1 MAIAPHPLI
10 YDWNHDAV
18 AAGPSRPVAMLDDET
33 LRDGLQ
39 SPSVRNPTIDEKI
52 DILHHMDALGID
64 TADIGLPG
72 AGPRVARDV
81 ERLARAIAD
90 GRLKIRANCAA
101 RTMVADI
108 APIAE
113 IQQRTGIPIEVG
125 AFIGSS
131 PIRQYAEG
139 WTLDFLQKTTE
150 DALGFAAKE
159 GLTVMYVTE
168 DTTRADP
175 GSLRR
180 LFTTAIRAGA
190 TRVCVA
196 DTVGH
201 ATPNGAKAVVGFVK
215 ALVDELGVDVGI
227 DWHGHRDRGF
237 GVASS
242 IAAPE
247 AGATRLHGAALGI
260 GERCG
265 NTSIDLLMVNLVM
278 MGYRDNDLSTLPAYA
293 EAVARACDV
302 RIAPNYP
309 VVGADAFRT
318 ATGVHAAAVV
328 KAFRKNDRALMDA
341 VYAAVPASL
350 VGRQQEIEVGPMSG
364 RSNVIFWLESRG
376 LPSTDEVV
384 DRVFAAAKASNRTL
398 THEQVQ
404 SIVGGDAKLK
414 PAGAKLH
421 TARRKGF

>member
-1 MAIAPHPLI
+1 MRVTPHPLI
-10 YDWNHDAV
+10 YDWNHDA
-18 AAGPSRPVAMLDDET
+18 AGARPLAMLDDET

-39 SPSVRNPTIDEKI
+39 SPSVRTPTIDEKI
-52 DILHHMDALGID
+52 EILQQMNSLGID

-72 AGPRVARDV
+72 AGPHVVRDV
-81 ERLARAIAD
+81 ERLARAINE
-90 GRLKIRANCAA
+90 GRLAIRANCAA
-101 RTMVADI
+101 RTMIADI
-108 APIAE
+108 TPIAD
-113 IQQRTGIPIEVG
+113 IVQRTGVPIECG

-139 WTLDFLQKTTE
+139 WTIDYLQKCTE
-150 DALGFAAKE
+150 EAIAFAVKE
-159 GLTVMYVTE
+159 GLEVMYVTE

-175 GSLRR
+175 SSLRT
-180 LFTTAIRAGA
+180 LFTTAIRSGA
-190 TRVCVA
+190 KRLCVA

-201 ATPNGAKAVVGFVK
+201 STPNGAKAVVRFVQS
-215 ALVDELGVDVGI
+215 VIDELGAGAKDVGI

-242 IAAPE
+242 LAALE

-265 NTSIDLLMVNLVM
+265 NTPIDLLYVNLVM
-278 MGYRDNDLSTLPAYA
+278 MGYRDNDLSGLPAYC
-293 EAVARACDV
+293 EAVARFLDV

-309 VVGADAFRT
+309 VIGADAFRT

-328 KAFRKNDRALMDA
+328 KAFRKGDRALMDA

-350 VGRQQEIEVGPMSG
+350 VGRQQQIEVGPMSG

-376 LPSTDEVV
+376 LPATDEVV
-384 DRVFAAAKASNRTL
+384 DRIFAAAKSSNRTL
-398 THEQVQ
+398 THGQVEKIVEEARKAP
-404 SIVGGDAKLK
+404 SIS
-414 PAGAKLH
+414 
-421 TARRKGF
+421 